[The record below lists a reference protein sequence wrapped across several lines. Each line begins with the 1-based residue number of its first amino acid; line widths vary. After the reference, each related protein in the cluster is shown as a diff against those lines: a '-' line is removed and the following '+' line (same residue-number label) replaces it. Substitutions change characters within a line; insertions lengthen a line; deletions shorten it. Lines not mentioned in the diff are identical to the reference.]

1 MGKREKAMTT
11 ITSEIIIM
19 NPGPGTQIGLQFK
32 ALDEWAATL
41 QNTPNNADPPLFFIG
56 KIGTSAD

>member
-1 MGKREKAMTT
+1 MTT